1 MSPQEFDY
9 VIVGAGSAGCVL
21 AARLSED
28 PKVTVCLLE
37 AGGPDKSV
45 LIHAPAGVVALVPT
59 KISNYAYQTVPQPGL
74 NGRRGYQPR
83 GKTLGGSSSI
93 NAMLYVRGNK
103 WDYDHWAALGN
114 PGWTYDDVLPLF
126 KRSENNEQLSNS
138 FHGQGGPLNV
148 TYQRYES
155 RFDKIFLEAAAMN
168 GFPLNPDY
176 NGAVQD
182 GAFMYQVTHKN
193 GERCSAAKAYLTPN
207 LSRPNLQVL
216 TNAVSAKVIVE
227 GRRACGVS
235 YYQGNQ
241 LKEVRARREVIVA
254 GGAFGSPQLLQLS
267 GIGAVTELQALGI
280 PVVHDLPGV
289 GKNLQDH
296 IDYVQTWRV
305 ASSTDSFGVSL
316 RGSAKLTGAML
327 EWRNKRTGMITSNY
341 ATAGVFFRS
350 SPDVPVP
357 DLQLVFVIGI
367 VDDHA
372 RKLHLGHGIS
382 CHVDVLQP
390 HSRGVVGL
398 NSTDPRDAPII
409 DPRFLSDE
417 RDLQLLVKGG
427 QMQQRI
433 IESKPFNGL
442 RGKMLYPTR
451 IDDPVGMEQD
461 IRSRADTQYHP
472 VGTCKM
478 GPDSDPLAVVDAR
491 LRVRGIAGLRVADAS
506 IMPRIMHGNTNA
518 PTIMIGEK
526 AADMIREDA
535 SQMAH
540 AA

>member
-1 MSPQEFDY
+1 MSLQEFDY
-9 VIVGAGSAGCVL
+9 VVVGAGSAGCVL

-45 LIHAPAGVVALVPT
+45 LIHAPAGVVAMVPT
-59 KISNYAYQTVPQPGL
+59 KLNNYAYQTVPQPGL

-103 WDYDHWAALGN
+103 WDYDHWASLGN

-126 KRSENNEQLSNS
+126 KRSENNEQFDNS

-155 RFDKIFLEAAAMN
+155 RFDKLFLEAAQMQ

-216 TNAVSAKVIVE
+216 THAVSAKVIVE

-241 LKEVRARREVIVA
+241 LREVRARREVIVA

-267 GIGAVTELQALGI
+267 GIGAAGDLQKLGI

-350 SPDVPVP
+350 SPDAPAP
-357 DLQLVFVIGI
+357 DLQLIFVIGI

-382 CHVDVLQP
+382 CHIDVLQP

-398 NSTDPRDAPII
+398 NSTDPRDAPMI
-409 DPRFLSDE
+409 DPKFLSDE
-417 RDLQLLVKGG
+417 RDLQLLLKGG

-433 IESKPFNGL
+433 IESKPFDAL

-461 IRSRADTQYHP
+461 IRNRADTQYHP
-472 VGTCKM
+472 IGTCKM
-478 GPDSDPLAVVDAR
+478 GPDSDPMAVVDAR

>member
-1 MSPQEFDY
+1 MAEMEFDY
-9 VIVGAGSAGCVL
+9 VVVGAGSAGCVL

-45 LIHAPAGVVALVPT
+45 LIHAPAGVVAMVPT
-59 KISNYAYQTVPQPGL
+59 KINNYAYQTVPQPGL

-103 WDYDHWAALGN
+103 WDYDHWASLGN
-114 PGWTYDDVLPLF
+114 PGWAYDDVLPLF
-126 KRSENNEQLSNS
+126 KRSENNEQFNNS

-155 RFDKIFLEAAAMN
+155 RFDKIFLEAAAIN

-207 LSRPNLQVL
+207 LSRPNLQIL
-216 TNAVSAKVIVE
+216 THAVSAKVIVE

-267 GIGAVTELQALGI
+267 GIGAVAELQKLGI

-316 RGSAKLTGAML
+316 RGSTKLTGAML

-350 SPDVPVP
+350 SPDVPAP
-357 DLQLVFVIGI
+357 DLQLIFVIGI

-398 NSTDPRDAPII
+398 NSTDPRDAPMI
-409 DPRFLSDE
+409 DPKFLSDE
-417 RDLQLLVKGG
+417 RDLQLLLKGS

-433 IESKPFNGL
+433 IESKPFDGL

-461 IRSRADTQYHP
+461 IRNRADTQYHP

-506 IMPRIMHGNTNA
+506 IMPKIMHGNTNA

-526 AADMIREDA
+526 AADVIREDA
-535 SQMAH
+535 RQLTH
-540 AA
+540 I